1 MVVSPAQIALAVTIV
16 AVFAIVWYLEGRGH
30 WRSRLEARFVYGVP
44 WGTLLTVAIVVG
56 FYLVAQSGFRHWSEP
71 VIFPFITWSYF
82 YPMGQLT
89 AGIAHGSPG
98 HLASNMAATLA
109 FAPLVEYAWGHY
121 PPGRSAGR
129 SEADVPLEAR
139 ADGAGT
145 GRNLLARPWVRA
157 LIVVPVAFLGVAL
170 VTAVFA
176 AGPGLGFSGAVYAIA
191 GFALVVFPLWSVVAV
206 VATGTIATLGQALSQ
221 PVVTATID
229 PGAPG
234 PPAWAG
240 VGFQAHLLGFL
251 IGVVLAVAL
260 LRHRDQGRSLERVF
274 FATVLFGIAQ
284 SLWLLV
290 WSSDG
295 TFVRY
300 QAVGV
305 AMVLVLAVLV
315 AVAAGGSDRSLLGG
329 LVAEGHG
336 PSRRLLGVGWLALV
350 ALGLVLGLAAAVVT
364 GGPLGPLALG
374 LGVISLLL
382 AIPALPS
389 VVRGPTGPL
398 ERRQA
403 AVALLLVVTVLVAFP
418 SVPLNMLVVDD
429 TGFEDEVDAT
439 LEVEGYT
446 IAYGEDVPSGQ
457 APILEPEAID
467 EGEEDVFELNQSGLI
482 VVDESRALWTV
493 GVSQERLAYEGNE
506 TVEIGDVGLHEQVAV
521 ERTGWDVAGNTTA
534 YAVDLEYDG
543 ETVRSFASDPVV
555 ATARLDG
562 HEIAVEPTD
571 DAFALFV
578 TSNGSSV
585 GETEIPAVNESTAV
599 GDVQFDTVETDDVV
613 KVVGTSADG
622 DTEATVA
629 TREEYGGEWS

>member
-1 MVVSPAQIALAVTIV
+1 MVVSLAQIALAVTIV
-16 AVFAIVWYLEGRGH
+16 AVVAIVWYLEGRGH

-44 WGTLLTVAIVVG
+44 WGTLVTVSIVVG
-56 FYLVAQSGFRHWSEP
+56 FYLVAQSGLRHWSEP

-89 AGIAHGSPG
+89 AGVAHGSPA

-121 PPGRSAGR
+121 PPGRSPSR
-129 SEADVPLEAR
+129 PEADVALEAR
-139 ADGAGT
+139 ADGT
-145 GRNLLARPWVRA
+145 GGDRGLLARPWVRA
-157 LIVVPVAFLGVAL
+157 LIVVPVAFLGVA
-170 VTAVFA
+170 VMTAVFA

-191 GFALVVFPLWSVVAV
+191 GFALVVFPLWAVVAV

-221 PVVTATID
+221 PVVTATIE
-229 PGAPG
+229 PGPPG

-240 VGFQAHLLGFL
+240 IGFQAHLLGFL
-251 IGVVLAVAL
+251 IGVVLAIAL
-260 LRHRDQGRSLERVF
+260 LRHRNQARSLERVF

-305 AMVLVLAVLV
+305 AMVLLLAVLV

-329 LVAEGHG
+329 LVADGHG
-336 PSRRLLGVGWLALV
+336 LSRRLLGLGWLALV
-350 ALGLVLGLAAAVVT
+350 GLGVVFGLAAAVVT
-364 GGPLGPLALG
+364 GQPLGPVALG
-374 LGVISLLL
+374 LLMVSVLL

-389 VVRGPTGPL
+389 VVRGPTSPL

-439 LEVEGYT
+439 LEVDGYT
-446 IAYGEDVPSGQ
+446 VAYGENVTSGQ
-457 APILEPEAID
+457 APILEPEGID
-467 EGEEDVFELNQSGLI
+467 EQAEDGFDLNQSGVI
-482 VVDESRALWTV
+482 VVDETRQLWTV
-493 GVSQERLAYEGNE
+493 GVPEEGLAYEGNE
-506 TVEIGDVGLHEQVAV
+506 TVELGDIGSHEQVAV
-521 ERTGWDVAGNTTA
+521 ERTGWDVVGNTTA
-534 YAVDLEYDG
+534 YAVDLEYDD
-543 ETVRSFASDPVV
+543 ETVRSYASDSVV

-562 HEIAVEPTD
+562 HEVAVEPTD
-571 DAFALFV
+571 DAFALRV
-578 TSNGSSV
+578 TSDGSTV
-585 GETEIPAVNESTAV
+585 GETEIPSVNESTTV
-599 GDVQFDTVETDDVV
+599 GDLQFSTEETDDVV
-613 KVVGTSADG
+613 KVVGASADG